1 MFDSGWVFGGI
12 AMLTALGALAA
23 SSLHVVWADQRLV
36 VFRFGA
42 LTAVKG
48 PGLVFVLPGV
58 GRGVRVSL
66 AETFLDLLWLEVTTA
81 DGVEVTVNA
90 TAVMA
95 VRDPA
100 AYAERV
106 TTPAEPPRAATTAA
120 ASAEIRRFAARRT
133 LAELSHTS
141 SADLRVLSAAV
152 TERASAWGVAVT
164 LVEISR
170 MQLSLDPQLIRWAER
185 YSGGPGDGRT
195 T

>member
-1 MFDSGWVFGGI
+1 MIDTGWVSGGV

-23 SSLHVVWADQRLV
+23 SSLHVVWANQRLA
-36 VFRFGA
+36 VFRFGV

-66 AETFLDLLWLEVTTA
+66 AE
-81 DGVEVTVNA
+81 A
-90 TAVMA
+90 TAA
-95 VRDPA
+95 
-100 AYAERV
+100 
-106 TTPAEPPRAATTAA
+106 
-120 ASAEIRRFAARRT
+120 
-133 LAELSHTS
+133 
-141 SADLRVLSAAV
+141 
-152 TERASAWGVAVT
+152 TERTSAWGVAVT

-185 YSGGPGDGRT
+185 FSGGSGAGRT